1 MNMLKTTPFHSR
13 TSLLCE
19 GSNWRR
25 WAGYT
30 VASSYELLHDREY
43 FAIRNSAALID
54 VTPLFKYRI
63 DGPDA
68 EKLLNRVITRDVR
81 KLKVGQVFYTPWCDE
96 QGKMLDDGTLHR
108 LDEGTYRMTAADP
121 TLRWLSDNAF
131 GLNVNIVDESE
142 EIAGLALQGP
152 TSRDILKQVVTGIN
166 LDALKY
172 YRLAHGEL
180 AGMPVT
186 ISRTGYTGDLG
197 YEIWIRTQ
205 DAEAIWDCLIEAG
218 RGYQITP
225 AGILAL
231 DIARVEAGLFMVEVD
246 YVSSRHALIEAQKSS
261 PFEMGMEWAV
271 DFNKGNFVGRKALIE
286 ESKHRP
292 EWRFVGI
299 EMSWPSLERAYA
311 EHGLPPRLTA
321 TAWRTSIPIY
331 VEGLQIGYASSGCWS
346 PLLKKNLAL
355 AHLKAEYST
364 PGTPVDIEITV
375 EHQRRT
381 AQATV
386 VKTPFFDPERKRS

>member
-1 MNMLKTTPFHSR
+1 MLRTTPFHSR
-13 TSLLCE
+13 TAPLVE
-19 GSNWRR
+19 AQNWRR
-25 WAGYT
+25 WAGYI

-63 DGPDA
+63 TGTDA

-81 KLKVGQVFYTPWCDE
+81 KQKIGQVFYTPWCDE
-96 QGKMLDDGTLHR
+96 DGKMLDDGTLHR
-108 LDEGTYRMTAADP
+108 FGENDFRLTAADP
-121 TLRWLSDNAF
+121 SYRWLLENAW
-131 GLNVNIVDESE
+131 GLDVEIADESE
-142 EIAGLALQGP
+142 AVAALAIQGP
-152 TSRDILKQVVTGIN
+152 TARDILKQLVSGID
-166 LDALKY
+166 LDGLKY

-197 YEIWIRTQ
+197 YEIWMNAE
-205 DAEAIWDCLIEAG
+205 DAEATWDCLIQAG
-218 RGYQITP
+218 EGYQITP

-261 PFEMGMEWAV
+261 PYEMGLGWAV
-271 DFNKGNFVGRKALIE
+271 DLKKGNFVGRKALIA
-286 ESKHRP
+286 ESKREP

-299 EMSWPSLERAYA
+299 EMDWPSLEKVYN
-311 EHGLPPRLTA
+311 EVGLPPRVSA
-321 TAWRTSIPIY
+321 TTWRTSIPVY
-331 VEGLQIGYASSGCWS
+331 VEGMQIGYGSSGCWS

-355 AHLKAEYST
+355 AHIKAEYSE
-364 PGTPVDIEITV
+364 PGTPVDMEITV
-375 EHQRRT
+375 EHQRKT
-381 AQATV
+381 AKAKV
-386 VKTPFFDPERKRS
+386 VKTPFFDPERKRA

>member
-1 MNMLKTTPFHSR
+1 MLRTTPFHSR
-13 TSLLCE
+13 TAPLCE
-19 GSNWRR
+19 AQNWRR
-25 WAGYT
+25 WAGYV

-54 VTPLFKYRI
+54 VTPLFKYQI
-63 DGPDA
+63 SGPDA
-68 EKLLNRVITRDVR
+68 VKLLNRVITRDVR
-81 KLKVGQVFYTPWCDE
+81 KMKVGQVYYTPWCDE
-96 QGKMLDDGTLHR
+96 DGKMLDDGTLHR
-108 LDEGTYRMTAADP
+108 LDEGTYRLTAADP

-131 GLNVNIVDESE
+131 GLDVQIVDESQ
-142 EIAGLALQGP
+142 EIASLALQGP
-152 TSRDILKQVVTGIN
+152 TARDILKTVVTGID
-166 LDALKY
+166 LDNLKY

-197 YEIWIRTQ
+197 YEVWLNAQ
-205 DAEAIWDCLIEAG
+205 DAESIWDCLIETG

-261 PFEMGMEWAV
+261 PFEMGLGWAV
-271 DFNKGNFVGRKALIE
+271 DFNKGNFVGRKSLLE
-286 ESKHRP
+286 ESKRKP

-299 EMSWPSLERAYA
+299 EMDWNSLEKVYA
-311 EHGLPPRLTA
+311 EHRLPPRLSA
-321 TAWRTSIPIY
+321 TTWRTSIPIY
-331 VEGLQIGYASSGCWS
+331 IEGMQIGYASSGCWS

-355 AHLKAEYST
+355 AHVKADYAKE
-364 PGTPVDIEITV
+364 GTPVEMEITV

-381 AQATV
+381 AMAKV
-386 VKTPFFDPERKRS
+386 VKTPFFEPERKRA